1 MRTFSWE
8 INLPDILE
16 GLKNMPPGPLD
27 RRDIELLFGVKS
39 RRALQLLHIFGA
51 TGGLL
56 LTIDRDRLEERITE
70 MARTGELELSGERR
84 AAIESKLGELGEF
97 RRAPFADV
105 RIPLGRAAY
114 GCRLDSLP
122 AAVRFEP
129 GQLVI
134 EHDGAEDLAQKLFLV
149 AQAFLNDLPAVAD
162 RVEGARRQGVMAAGG

>member
-16 GLKNMPPGPLD
+16 GLKSMPPGPLD

-84 AAIESKLGELGEF
+84 AEIESKLGELGAF

-134 EHDGAEDLAQKLFLV
+134 EHEGAEDLAQKLFLLS
-149 AQAFLNDLPAVAD
+149 QAIINDTPAFAE
-162 RVEGARRQGVMAAGG
+162 RVEPTRASALAAGG